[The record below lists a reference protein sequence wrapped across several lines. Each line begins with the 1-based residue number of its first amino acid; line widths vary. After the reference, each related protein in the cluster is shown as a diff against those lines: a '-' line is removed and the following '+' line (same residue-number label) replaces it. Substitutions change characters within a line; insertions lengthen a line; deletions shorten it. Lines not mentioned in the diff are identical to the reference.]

1 MYPMYVFIFIANSLI
16 NFCSFMV
23 FLWFKLFSKCSQDEE
38 RLFYFHIANLEHA
51 CGASLDKVSA
61 CHWDQ
66 NEAFSQFGGSLCI
79 LSQGY
84 AKLMEHL
91 SHGVDI
97 RLNSAVSGLFWFQL
111 SGQTTCILKKLALHP
126 LSSFICWQKGNE
138 TKNRLV
144 DDVYIQHL
152 SLL

>member
-1 MYPMYVFIFIANSLI
+1 MQL
-16 NFCSFMV
+16 
-23 FLWFKLFSKCSQDEE
+23 KLFSNLFVQDEE

-79 LSQGY
+79 LPNGY

-91 SHGVDI
+91 SRGVDI
-97 RLNSAVSGLFWFQL
+97 RFNSAVSYVVRV
-111 SGQTTCILKKLALHP
+111 SVVCSK
-126 LSSFICWQKGNE
+126 
-138 TKNRLV
+138 
-144 DDVYIQHL
+144 D
-152 SLL
+152 